1 MEDAVTLQ
9 YKKTLLKTPVLSIPQ
24 VLHLLL
30 GLHSKLLAGA
40 AWLSGAGHEG
50 L

>member
-9 YKKTLLKTPVLSIPQ
+9 HKNILLKTPVLSIPQ
-24 VLHLLL
+24 VHLLL